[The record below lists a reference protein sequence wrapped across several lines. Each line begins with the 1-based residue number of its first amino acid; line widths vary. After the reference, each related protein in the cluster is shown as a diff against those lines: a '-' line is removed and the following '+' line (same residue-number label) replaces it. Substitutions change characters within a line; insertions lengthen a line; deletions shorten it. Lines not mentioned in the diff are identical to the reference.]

1 VRTRAEPKP
10 ESPQLAWQTCLGF
23 ILRGLRVS
31 VICMR
36 AKQSQFPAV
45 PGGTRPQGRGTRG
58 KRAKQTQFPAVG
70 QDPRS
75 GLRKTNPISP
85 AVPGGSGSGGR
96 GSWRA
101 IVQNEPNFP
110 GDARWDEAA
119 GPRSDG
125 AASPV
130 AGANH
135 AKRTQFPPVGQ
146 DPGSRLCKTNPISA
160 GAGRDGAAGA
170 RNAGQT
176 CKTNPISERVSSVKC
191 QVLSRASRASSP
203 GSLPTS
209 DFTLHTSNSAEGRS
223 CETNPIPRGRAEA
236 VDVESAT
243 ICRPHPGQR
252 RPRKCSCK
260 PEPHLVQMKWI
271 IRNRFSIAPEP
282 MMAPEKRPASDIQ
295 TGVKPRIHQPRRTW
309 RRVLWDGHSRGDN
322 WLAPR
327 NLLRLGDPVQY
338 QA

>member
-70 QDPRS
+70 QDP
-75 GLRKTNPISP
+75 
-85 AVPGGSGSGGR
+85 
-96 GSWRA
+96 
-101 IVQNEPNFP
+101 
-110 GDARWDEAA
+110 
-119 GPRSDG
+119 
-125 AASPV
+125 
-130 AGANH
+130 
-135 AKRTQFPPVGQ
+135 
-146 DPGSRLCKTNPISA
+146 GSRLCKTNPISA
-160 GAGRDGAAGA
+160 GAGRDGAAEA